1 MSDQLEIG
9 PYRLAMGTRELLGAG
24 PPLRLGDRAFN
35 ILRLLAER
43 REEVVSKKDLLAG
56 AWPDSIVDEAALRFQ
71 IATLRKA
78 LGNKGQVQIVNA
90 SGRGYMLSI
99 GRAPE
104 QPPGTAAPNNL
115 PPSDVELIGRDNEI
129 AEVADR
135 IETARLT
142 SLVGTGG
149 VGKTS
154 IALAV
159 ASKLTGKFPRVT
171 WIDFSS
177 LDDPS
182 KVVVTAA
189 TALQVPLGSGDP
201 IESLVALLQH
211 ESALLV
217 FDNCE
222 HVSADAA
229 RLADALLKGT
239 EAVRLL
245 VTSREPLRLNREHV
259 HRVQPLP
266 LPPAS
271 AGGGAAAILEY
282 SAIELFA
289 KLAHARSGYALTDA
303 DARAVSTIC
312 HHLDGIP
319 LAIQLAAAW
328 VEAFPPQLLA
338 AELRAHLLRAEGGP
352 WDASPR
358 HRTLEATLEWSFGRL
373 QAALRDGFARLSVFR
388 GEFDLDAAVSV
399 LGIERGAALALL
411 AELVAKSLV
420 EVRRSHGTVAYR
432 LLFVPRAYGEEKLR
446 LSSYEREAREAHALV
461 VLSWLSRHDASLRD
475 SSELK
480 AWLLKYGPMTD
491 DIRAAMDWALSAEGD
506 RDLACRLADEGAVA
520 WFRLSIPYEGAQYLK
535 KTLVQLEVATPRST
549 GVELRIKTI
558 CAALMIFSAHWIEAN
573 PPPYEEAVKCGADR
587 ETLKRLAWCH
597 WVVAFRVRRHSE
609 SLTYAKHFQVLAD
622 PNEPSEVLAAE
633 RMLGTS
639 TFCAG
644 RIKEGIAALERVVET
659 SSIGVTYS
667 NITRLQYEQTS
678 GALVQLAHAYWM
690 AGRIDE
696 SWAAGAKAVATAE
709 ATGHGL
715 MIAFAILW
723 GVAHIA
729 AMSGDP
735 DAAEEALD
743 RLAPYLA
750 GRNVDGTAATA
761 IRAIVFGLRGAPE
774 KGAALV
780 RELLDSGG
788 LAAMGYSAL
797 IGMACEVL
805 GRGGNPELALSAF
818 EEAMSRCIPEAEDCA
833 LPDVKRSKA
842 VLMVMARGEAGRA
855 QAVALFD
862 EALAQ
867 ARAQGALGWEAKII
881 KSRSAVFEHC
891 DA

>member
-1 MSDQLEIG
+1 MSDQIEIG
-9 PYRLAMGTRELLGAG
+9 PYRLATGTRELLGAG

-43 REEVVSKKDLLAG
+43 REEVVSKRDLLAG

-71 IATLRKA
+71 IAALRKA
-78 LGNKGQVQIVNA
+78 LGNAGQVQIVNA

-99 GRAPE
+99 ARAPE
-104 QPPGTAAPNNL
+104 QSAKSATPNNL
-115 PPSDVELIGRDNEI
+115 PLLDVELIGRDDEI
-129 AEVADR
+129 AEVANR
-135 IETARLT
+135 MGGCRLL

-149 VGKTS
+149 VGKTT

-159 ASKLTGKFPRVT
+159 ASRLAGKFRRVG

-177 LDDPS
+177 LDDSS

-189 TALQVPLGSGDP
+189 TALQIPLGSGEP
-201 IESLVALLQH
+201 IESVVALLQQ
-211 ESALLV
+211 ETALLV
-217 FDNCE
+217 LDNCE
-222 HVSADAA
+222 HVAADAA

-245 VTSREPLRLNREHV
+245 VTSREPLRLSREHV

-266 LPPAS
+266 LPPAN
-271 AGGGAAAILEY
+271 AGAEAAEVLEY

-289 KLAHARSGYALTDA
+289 KRAHARSGYALTDA

-312 HHLDGIP
+312 RHLDGIP

-328 VEAFPPQLLA
+328 IEAFPPQLLA
-338 AELRAHLLRAEGGP
+338 AELQAHLLRAEGGP
-352 WDASPR
+352 WDASAR

-373 QAALRDGFARLSVFR
+373 PAALRDGFARLSVFR

-399 LGIERGAALALL
+399 LGVERGAALALL

-420 EVRRSHGTVAYR
+420 EVHRSGNAVAYR
-432 LLFVPRAYGEEKLR
+432 LLFVPRAYAEEKLR
-446 LSSYEREAREAHALV
+446 LSPHERDTRKAHALV

-491 DIRAAMDWALSAEGD
+491 DIRAAMDWALSTAGD

-535 KTLVQLEVATPRST
+535 KTLAQLELATPRNT

-573 PPPYEEAVKCGADR
+573 PPPYEEAATCDADR

-609 SLTYAKHFQVLAD
+609 ALKYASYFQALAD

-639 TFCAG
+639 AFCAG

-659 SSIGVTYS
+659 SLIGVTYS

-690 AGRIDE
+690 AGRTDE

-715 MIAFAILW
+715 MIAFAIMW

-729 AMSGDP
+729 AMSSDP

-761 IRAIVFGLRGAPE
+761 IRAIVFGLRGAPD

-788 LAAMGYSAL
+788 LMTMGYSAL

-805 GRGGNPELALSAF
+805 GRGGDPEMALSAF
-818 EEAMSRCIPEAEDCA
+818 EEAMAKCIPEAEDCA
-833 LPDVKRSKA
+833 LPDIKRSKA
-842 VLMVMARGEAGRA
+842 VLILMARGEAGKV
-855 QAVALFD
+855 QAATLFD

-867 ARAQGALGWEAKII
+867 ARAQGAAGWEARII
-881 KSRSAVFEHC
+881 ESRSALLKHC